1 MGKSFRNRDFFE
13 DMDDMEY
20 ENHSRNYKKSKNRKN
35 DKKMAIQ
42 QARKKAQAERD
53 SAIAEY
59 AESIED

>member
-13 DMDDMEY
+13 DMDNMEY

-53 SAIAEY
+53 RAIAEY